1 MFSHSGG
8 GKKPS
13 SQPLPLTQAF
23 DSSISPFWRAPHREP
38 GPKKNPDGGS
48 KRDAGIVVGAA
59 YSHADML
66 KFDSQNASHSS
77 TSRPR
82 TPPSSSGKHHSS
94 GSSHS
99 PAHKHSASTNSRNYK
114 SFLTNTDDDWN
125 ADRSGDEY
133 EYGEDD
139 GDDFGLPSLNNT
151 KRRTRR
157 MTAQNSSA
165 DPYGSLGSRG
175 SRFGGGLGGGHA
187 ASLATLDQDHE
198 EDGSGLSSL
207 TLGGLR
213 SRRYSNS
220 ADIAVERPAPSYPVP
235 KKSEGKIL
243 RPQYKDILR
252 DPANALHL
260 IDYPAIPANASAKDV
275 EVINSRIHRIN
286 RFKKLLQASTIP
298 LPDLRALAWSGTPH
312 EVRAMT
318 WMLLLSYLPTSSERR
333 VATLERKRK
342 EYLDG
347 VRQAFNRGN
356 SGGGSDGNGGPPG
369 HAAGQPTSSLS
380 SRGRG
385 LDEAI
390 WHQISID
397 VPRTN
402 PHIELYGYEATQRSL
417 ERILY
422 VWAVRH
428 PASGYVQG
436 INDLVT
442 PFWQVFLGVY
452 ISDSDIETGMDPG
465 QLPRAVLD
473 AVEADSFWCLTK
485 LLDGIQDHYIVAQP
499 GIQRQV
505 AALRDL
511 TARIDAPLAQHLENE
526 HVEFIQ
532 FSFRWMNC
540 LLMRE
545 ISVKNT
551 IRMWDT
557 YMAEENGFSEF
568 HLYVCAAFLVKW
580 SSKLCGMDFQE
591 IMMFLQSLPTR
602 DWTEKDIELLVSE
615 AFIWQSLFKGSSAH
629 LRGPSNRTPSAS
641 LQL

>member
-1 MFSHSGG
+1 
-8 GKKPS
+8 
-13 SQPLPLTQAF
+13 
-23 DSSISPFWRAPHREP
+23 
-38 GPKKNPDGGS
+38 
-48 KRDAGIVVGAA
+48 
-59 YSHADML
+59 ML
-66 KFDSQNASHSS
+66 KFDTLNVSTSSSS
-77 TSRPR
+77 TRPQ
-82 TPPSSSGKHHSS
+82 TPSSSHASRPTA
-94 GSSHS
+94 S
-99 PAHKHSASTNSRNYK
+99 PQRSNHGRGQTSPPFKTYM
-114 SFLTNTDDDWN
+114 SFLSNTNEDWN
-125 ADRSGDEY
+125 VDDAEIYDYDD
-133 EYGEDD
+133 DD
-139 GDDFGLPSLNNT
+139 GDDFGLPSLSNM
-151 KRRTRR
+151 KRRTKRIQDAHAKASASSTPQPPDIDSFEFNARR
-157 MTAQNSSA
+157 
-165 DPYGSLGSRG
+165 R
-175 SRFGGGLGGGHA
+175 
-187 ASLATLDQDHE
+187 
-198 EDGSGLSSL
+198 SG
-207 TLGGLR
+207 
-213 SRRYSNS
+213 S
-220 ADIAVERPAPSYPVP
+220 ADIAIERPAPSYPMP

-243 RPQYKDILR
+243 RPQYKDILK

-260 IDYPAIPANASAKDV
+260 ISHPSAPANASSK
-275 EVINSRIHRIN
+275 EVDAINSRITRIN
-286 RFKKLLQASTIP
+286 KFKRILQASTVA
-298 LPDLRALAWSGTPH
+298 LPDLRSAAWSGVPE

-318 WMLLLSYLPTSSERR
+318 WQLLLSYLPTSSERR

-347 VRQAFNRGN
+347 VKQAFDKGTGGTGSSSAPIAAKGGN
-356 SGGGSDGNGGPPG
+356 
-369 HAAGQPTSSLS
+369 
-380 SRGRG
+380 RG
-385 LDEAI
+385 LDEAV

-442 PFWQVFLGVY
+442 PFWQTFLGVY
-452 ISDSDIETGMDPG
+452 ITDPDIESGMDPG
-465 QLPRAVLD
+465 QLPKTVLD

-505 AALRDL
+505 RALQDL
-511 TARIDAPLAQHLENE
+511 TARIDAGLARHLEKE

-580 SSKLCGMDFQE
+580 SDKLIKMDFQE

-602 DWTEKDIELLVSE
+602 EWTEKDIELLLSE
-615 AFIWQSLFKGSSAH
+615 AYIWQSLFKGSAAH
-629 LRGPSNRTPSAS
+629 LRGGPSSNRSLS
-641 LQL
+641 QGLQL

>member
-1 MFSHSGG
+1 
-8 GKKPS
+8 
-13 SQPLPLTQAF
+13 
-23 DSSISPFWRAPHREP
+23 
-38 GPKKNPDGGS
+38 
-48 KRDAGIVVGAA
+48 
-59 YSHADML
+59 ML
-66 KFDSQNASHSS
+66 KFDSLNLSS
-77 TSRPR
+77 SGSRPR
-82 TPPSSSGKHHSS
+82 TPPSGQGHER
-94 GSSHS
+94 
-99 PAHKHSASTNSRNYK
+99 SASASSPSRKASSKSSAPPFKTYMNFLSNTNDDW
-114 SFLTNTDDDWN
+114 TVDDD
-125 ADRSGDEY
+125 AEDMYDY
-133 EYGEDD
+133 ESDD
-139 GDDFGLPSLNNT
+139 GDDFGLPSLSNM
-151 KRRTRR
+151 KRRSQKKAELSR
-157 MTAQNSSA
+157 AQTE
-165 DPYGSLGSRG
+165 DDLD
-175 SRFGGGLGGGHA
+175 GGGGGDVRESA
-187 ASLATLDQDHE
+187 
-198 EDGSGLSSL
+198 
-207 TLGGLR
+207 
-213 SRRYSNS
+213 RRRNSDS
-220 ADIAVERPAPSYPVP
+220 ADIAVERPASIYPMP

-243 RPQYKDILR
+243 RPQYKEILR

-260 IDYPAIPANASAKDV
+260 INYPSPPPNATPK
-275 EVINSRIHRIN
+275 EVDAINSRITRIN
-286 RFKKLLQASTIP
+286 KFKRLLQASTIP
-298 LPDLRALAWSGTPH
+298 LPELRALAWSGIPQ

-318 WMLLLSYLPTSSERR
+318 WQLLLSYLPTSSERR

-347 VRQAFNRGN
+347 VRQAFDKGAGAGGTSN
-356 SGGGSDGNGGPPG
+356 SNNKNGNGGSG
-369 HAAGQPTSSLS
+369 RG
-380 SRGRG
+380 GRG

-402 PHIELYGYEATQRSL
+402 PHIELYSYEATQRSL

-436 INDLVT
+436 INDLVS
-442 PFWQVFLGVY
+442 PFWQVFLGTY
-452 ISDSDIETGMDPG
+452 ITDPDIESGMDPG

-505 AALRDL
+505 SALRDL
-511 TARIDAPLAQHLENE
+511 TARIDAGLAKHLEAQN
-526 HVEFIQ
+526 VEFIQ

-557 YMAEENGFSEF
+557 YMAEEQGFSEF

-580 SSKLCGMDFQE
+580 SDKLVKMDFQE

-602 DWTEKDIELLVSE
+602 DWTEKDIELLLSE
-615 AFIWQSLFKGSSAH
+615 AYIWQSLFKGSSAH
-629 LRGPSNRTPSAS
+629 LRGPETSNRAPNTNF
-641 LQL
+641 QL